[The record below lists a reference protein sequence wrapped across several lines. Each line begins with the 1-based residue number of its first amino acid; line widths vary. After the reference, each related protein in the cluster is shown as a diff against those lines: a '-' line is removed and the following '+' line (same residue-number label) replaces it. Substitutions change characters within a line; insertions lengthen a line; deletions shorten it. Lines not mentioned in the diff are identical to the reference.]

1 MTMHDNAILYF
12 GIFSLGVLA
21 ILLIDLLVIGR
32 HSHVVSFK
40 ESLIWTSVWV
50 SLALLFYVFLRYHAE
65 KLHGVTSMEQLIAV
79 ASRYAPSLVIP
90 PDDFI
95 NALDIY
101 RKNLSMEFITG
112 YLVEYSLSI
121 DNIFVIM
128 MILSAF
134 AVSEKYYKSVL
145 FWGILGAIVLRCIF
159 IFAGSAL
166 IQRFEW
172 ILLLFGAFLIYSGIK
187 IFLERNKE
195 EKTEPQ
201 NHWLV
206 KWLSSHVPVYKR
218 YVTGH
223 FFIRFKG
230 KLYITPLFIVLMMV
244 EFTDLI
250 FAFDSIPAIF
260 AITRDPFIVFF
271 SNIFAIIGLRSLFFL
286 LMRVVTLFHYLKV
299 GVAFLLVFVGI
310 KLLAHNWLEYIG
322 FKTSYSLII
331 ILSILALSILASVL
345 FPKRTEAV

>member
-1 MTMHDNAILYF
+1 MMHDSALWYF
-12 GIFSLGVLA
+12 GAFTIGVLA
-21 ILLIDLLVIGR
+21 ILMIDLLVIGR
-32 HSHVVSFK
+32 NSHVVSFK
-40 ESLIWTSVWV
+40 ESILWTCVWV
-50 SLALLFYVFLRYHAE
+50 SLAILFYVFLRFHSE
-65 KLHGVTSMEQLIAV
+65 KLHGVENLAQLLQV
-79 ASRYAPSLVIP
+79 AGKYAPSLVLP
-90 PDDFI
+90 TD
-95 NALDIY
+95 NYSAALDMY
-101 RKNLSMEFITG
+101 RANLSMEFITG

-128 MILSAF
+128 MILAAF

-145 FWGILGAIVLRCIF
+145 FWGIIGAIVLRCIF

-166 IQRFEW
+166 IQKFEW
-172 ILLLFGAFLIYSGIK
+172 ILLLFGVFLIYSGIK
-187 IFLERNKE
+187 VFLERNKD

-206 KWLSSHVPVYKR
+206 KWLSKHVRVYKR

-230 KLYITPLFIVLMMV
+230 NMYITPLFIVLIMI

-299 GVAFLLVFVGI
+299 GVAMLLGFVGV
-310 KLLAHNWLEYIG
+310 KLLFHSWLDQVG
-322 FKTSYSLII
+322 FKTSYSLFI
-331 ILSILALSILASVL
+331 ILGILALSILASVV
-345 FPKRTEAV
+345 FPKKEVTI